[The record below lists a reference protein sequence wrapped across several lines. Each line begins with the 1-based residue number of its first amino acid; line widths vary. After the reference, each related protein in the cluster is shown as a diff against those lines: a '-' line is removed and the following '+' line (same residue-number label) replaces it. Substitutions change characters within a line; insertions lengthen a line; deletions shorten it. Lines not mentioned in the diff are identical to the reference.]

1 MNYTNI
7 FWIIKDFITSNF
19 LKLVT
24 YLVTYLSK
32 YDWFKECQVYYLE
45 NRGVIIVAT
54 NLGVTLL
61 CVFVFITYAETVVN
75 YLFEPDDIARTYNEI
90 VERQR
95 ASHLRLLAEAK
106 AQQNIKSQ
114 AAIEQEM
121 REAEVSL
128 LTRLNLTVSLVS
140 ILIMISVWAS
150 RD

>member
-7 FWIIKDFITSNF
+7 FWTIKNFITSNF
-19 LKLVT
+19 KSLVG
-24 YLVTYLSK
+24 YIVTYLSK
-32 YDWFKECQVYYLE
+32 YNWFKDFQVYCLE
-45 NRGVIIVAT
+45 NRGAIIIAT
-54 NLGVTLL
+54 YLGVNLF

-75 YLFEPDDIARTYNEI
+75 YLFEPDDVARAYSEI

-106 AQQNIKSQ
+106 AQQNVKSQ
-114 AAIEQEM
+114 AAIAKEM

-128 LTRLNLTVSLVS
+128 LTRLNLTVSFVS